1 MKTTYKEFNLN
12 STFKG
17 DKVWNADEKQENY
30 NNHIIT
36 VTNTETKQKV
46 SFEFWG
52 SIANPEIKTEKEL
65 LYAFYCFV
73 EDALSG
79 KMDFSEFCSE
89 FGYDTD
95 SRKAEK
101 TWKACKRSTVKFERL
116 YTGDIYDF
124 INKLQEVA
132 GN

>member
-1 MKTTYKEFNLN
+1 MKTNYKNFSLT

-17 DKVWNADEKQENY
+17 NKVWSADEKQENY
-30 NNHIIT
+30 NNHVIT
-36 VTNTETKQKV
+36 VTNTETKQKI

-79 KMDFSEFCSE
+79 KMDFSEFCGE

-95 SRKAEK
+95 SCKAEK
-101 TWKACKRSTVKFERL
+101 TWKACKRSTVKFEKL
-116 YTGDIYDF
+116 YDGDIYDF
-124 INKLQEVA
+124 INELQEVA
-132 GN
+132 DN

>member
-89 FGYDTD
+89 FGCDTD

-132 GN
+132 DN